1 MAHRR
6 WILWVTMIVGLALL
20 AAACAPVTP
29 AAPAPA
35 EEAAAPAEEAT
46 PEEAPKEE
54 APAERIT
61 IKVGMNAEYPPFEYV
76 DESGQIVGFDV
87 DLINALAERA
97 GFDVELVNTRW
108 DGIFAALAAGE
119 FDVVCSAVTITEERA
134 QIVDFTDPYFNAGQS
149 IAVLESTT
157 DIQSVADLKG
167 KRVGVQLGTTGDIEA
182 SKLEGVEV
190 KRYEEITLAFQALAN
205 GDVDAVVNDTPT
217 SAAIIKANPEI
228 KARIVGEPFTDE
240 FYGIAV
246 NKQKPEIRD
255 ALNKA
260 LAEIKADGTYDQI
273 YQKWF
278 GS

>member
-1 MAHRR
+1 MR
-6 WILWVTMIVGLALL
+6 TMYRSWFIIALLGLALL
-20 AAACAPVTP
+20 VAACAPPATP
-29 AAPAPA
+29 VAPA
-35 EEAAAPAEEAT
+35 EQAAPAE
-46 PEEAPKEE
+46 K
-54 APAERIT
+54 IT
-61 IKVGMNAEYPPFEYV
+61 IKVGTNAEYPPFEYV
-76 DESGQIVGFDV
+76 DESGNIVGFDV

-97 GFDVELVNTRW
+97 GFDVELVNTKW

-119 FDVVCSAVTITEERA
+119 FDVVCSAVTITDERK

-149 IAVLESTT
+149 IAVLASNDE
-157 DIQSVADLKG
+157 IKSVEDLKG
-167 KRVGVQLGTTGDIEA
+167 KRIGVQLGTTGDIEA
-182 SKLEGVEV
+182 SKIEGAEV

-228 KARIVGEPFTDE
+228 NAKIVGEPFTNE

-246 NKQKPEIRD
+246 NKNKPEIRD

-260 LAEIKADGTYDQI
+260 LAEIKADGTYDKI

-278 GS
+278 GGS